1 MTNVMLLIN
10 GEVLTVNEK
19 DEVKQGVAI
28 KDNKIIAVGTNK
40 EILKLKN
47 SSSRV
52 IDLKEK
58 TLIPGFIDPHM
69 HITMYG
75 TNKLSISCKEL
86 NSIDELLQAISEK
99 SKVSKKGEWI
109 RAWGFNENQVIDKRY
124 PTLGELDSVCDE
136 NPILITRA
144 CGHISI
150 VNSKALSIAGIN
162 KKTPQPSGGRIG
174 VDSNGELSGLLIE
187 SASTKM
193 NLIAKL
199 SKEEMVHANKIA
211 SEDFMKKGIT
221 SIHDAGGQGLENL
234 HALQLSSNKDYLK
247 QRIYTMVGSL
257 HDDKPVVEHIISSGI
272 FTGLG
277 DHKFKIGPVKLFLD
291 GSSSGPTI
299 WTRQPYTSDPNN
311 YGIYYFNQEEVDEA
325 MIKAHKEGWQIT
337 VHAQGD
343 AAIDMILNTIE
354 KANELYPRPD
364 ARHRIE
370 HAGLA
375 TKDLVKRMKEQGV
388 IPTPNPAFN
397 FEYGDSYVKNYGERG
412 ENYYPLGDLL
422 KAGIPAAIASDCPV
436 TDFSPLRGIHSAMT
450 RKTKEGR
457 ELAPKQKIT
466 FMEALRMYTINGAYS
481 SFEENVK
488 GSIETGKLADMVLF
502 DRSLVKTDI
511 DKLVEAKVEWT
522 MLDGEFVYKRNE
534 QED

>member
-1 MTNVMLLIN
+1 
-10 GEVLTVNEK
+10 
-19 DEVKQGVAI
+19 
-28 KDNKIIAVGTNK
+28 
-40 EILKLKN
+40 
-47 SSSRV
+47 
-52 IDLKEK
+52 
-58 TLIPGFIDPHM
+58 
-69 HITMYG
+69 
-75 TNKLSISCKEL
+75 
-86 NSIDELLQAISEK
+86 
-99 SKVSKKGEWI
+99 
-109 RAWGFNENQVIDKRY
+109 
-124 PTLGELDSVCDE
+124 
-136 NPILITRA
+136 
-144 CGHISI
+144 
-150 VNSKALSIAGIN
+150 
-162 KKTPQPSGGRIG
+162 
-174 VDSNGELSGLLIE
+174 
-187 SASTKM
+187 
-193 NLIAKL
+193 
-199 SKEEMVHANKIA
+199 
-211 SEDFMKKGIT
+211 
-221 SIHDAGGQGLENL
+221 
-234 HALQLSSNKDYLK
+234 
-247 QRIYTMVGSL
+247 MVGSL